1 MTIPHLSHAQLIQPQ
16 KHSLLL
22 VDDNRLFIGT
32 MTHALELAGYKV
44 SSANS
49 VNQAELWLET
59 NPSPDLVVLDVHMPE
74 RNGLE
79 LVERLKANND
89 IPFILLT
96 AYSEHEIVE
105 QANRLGA
112 MSYLVK
118 PIDSVQLIPA
128 IETALTRASEVHA
141 LEDSKQQMQTA
152 LNDNR
157 EINIAIGITMIR
169 FNRNREQAFELLRM
183 ASRNQNRKLTAVAL
197 DVIQESEAEILKNS
211 Q

>member
-1 MTIPHLSHAQLIQPQ
+1 MTNPKLSHSQLIQPK

-22 VDDNRLFIGT
+22 VDDNRLFIAT
-32 MTHALELAGYKV
+32 MTNALELAGYNV

-49 VNQAELWLET
+49 VNQAELWLD
-59 NPSPDLVVLDVHMPE
+59 NHSRPDMVVLDMHMPD

-79 LVERLKANND
+79 LVERLNANNH

-118 PIDSVQLIPA
+118 PIDSVQLVPA
-128 IETALTRASEVHA
+128 IETALSRASEVLA
-141 LEDSKQQMQTA
+141 LEDSKQKMQTV
-152 LNDNR
+152 LDCNR
-157 EINIAIGITMIR
+157 ELNIAIGITMIR
-169 FNRNREQAFELLRM
+169 FNRNREQAFELLRT

-197 DVIQESEAEILKNS
+197 DVIQESEEEILKNS